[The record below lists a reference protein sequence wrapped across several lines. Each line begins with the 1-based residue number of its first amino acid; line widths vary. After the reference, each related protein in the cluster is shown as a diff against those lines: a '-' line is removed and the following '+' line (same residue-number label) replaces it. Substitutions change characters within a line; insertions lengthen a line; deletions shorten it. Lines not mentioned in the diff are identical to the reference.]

1 MSSVMVVCM
10 TLLIL
15 RHQISQKVLVNF
27 FFDDSQRTDLIGLHV
42 VGANESI
49 EISVGVVAFYM

>member
-1 MSSVMVVCM
+1 MVVCM